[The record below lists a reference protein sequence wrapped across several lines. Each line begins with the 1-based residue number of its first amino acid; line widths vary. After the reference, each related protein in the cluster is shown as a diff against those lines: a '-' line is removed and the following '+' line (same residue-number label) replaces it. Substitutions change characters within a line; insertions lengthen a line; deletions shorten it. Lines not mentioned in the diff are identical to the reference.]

1 MHGDDNSVIGAK
13 NEVEGN
19 KNTVKGDNNKIGH
32 LDSNELDEL

>member
-19 KNTVKGDNNKIGH
+19 KNTVKGENNKIGH